1 MKYIAIDGPGGSG
14 KTYLANRLA
23 ERLHAEVFHL
33 DDFGNDY
40 EPFIGI
46 PKLVEA
52 IAASIAPVVIFEG
65 VGVFDARFDRFDPFR
80 VFVNTSLIVRRERA
94 ALRDVPRSD
103 RSAEE
108 WKKIYEIWRV
118 AEADYFTD
126 GLKDRA
132 DLVTPETGEDDAD
145 GIIARMLKRQH

>member
-33 DDFGNDY
+33 DEFGNDY

-46 PKLVEA
+46 PKLIDA
-52 IAASIAPVVIFEG
+52 INASSAPIVIFEG
-65 VGVFDARFDRFDPFR
+65 VGVFDKRFDRFNPLR
-80 VFVNTSLIVRRERA
+80 VFVNTSLTVRRERA

-103 RSAEE
+103 RPAEE
-108 WKKIYEIWRV
+108 WRKIYAIWSG
-118 AEADYFTD
+118 AEGEYFTD
-126 GLKDRA
+126 ILRERA
-132 DLVTPETGEDDAD
+132 NLVTPETGDIDQVISEVV
-145 GIIARMLKRQH
+145 KSVQ